1 MNTKLSLKKLFVAMT
16 LITSPL
22 AFASGDTQV
31 EDLSIDEIISKS
43 EESSNKETVSK
54 DSDDIVEDLL
64 ENGLTIDETLENIER
79 RILLGSG
86 IDIAEKKDIEIV
98 SGDGTNLNISPVY
111 DNLDIAEKKD
121 MEIIDGDET
130 SEDAMVTPEDAM
142 VTLQIQ
148 PENLEKIKKE
158 LDIKTDKEILK
169 EIDGELDRDSVVH
182 LSPDK
187 KQKLKDLILKQHDIT
202 DYQESELIF
211 LNNLPIGTKII
222 FNKDFIVLPKQDS
235 IIIKDGKIILDKPDV
250 RQSLNSYCS
259 VELRKSG
266 RARVIKAGRDF
277 IVVKNVS
284 DVKKI
289 TFADP
294 EKEPLKI
301 QKQIINVENEHIKN
315 IYCVASSP
323 LKDEKLPLM
332 IYDLYKETDNAVTLA
347 FPAYEEI

>member
-1 MNTKLSLKKLFVAMT
+1 
-16 LITSPL
+16 
-22 AFASGDTQV
+22 
-31 EDLSIDEIISKS
+31 
-43 EESSNKETVSK
+43 
-54 DSDDIVEDLL
+54 
-64 ENGLTIDETLENIER
+64 
-79 RILLGSG
+79 
-86 IDIAEKKDIEIV
+86 
-98 SGDGTNLNISPVY
+98 
-111 DNLDIAEKKD
+111 
-121 MEIIDGDET
+121 MEIIDGAET
-130 SEDAMVTPEDAM
+130 IEDAMVI
-142 VTLQIQ
+142 LQIQ

-182 LSPDK
+182 LPPDK
-187 KQKLKDLILKQHDIT
+187 KQKLKDLILKQNNIT

-222 FNKDFIVLPKQDS
+222 FNKDFIVLPKQNS
-235 IIIKDGKIILDKPDV
+235 IIIKDGKVILDKPDV
-250 RQSLNSYCS
+250 RQSPNSYCS

-266 RARVIKAGRDF
+266 RARAIKAGRDF

-294 EKEPLKI
+294 EKESLKI

-323 LKDEKLPLM
+323 LKDDKLPLM
-332 IYDLYKETDNAVTLA
+332 IYDLYKETNNAVTLA

>member
-86 IDIAEKKDIEIV
+86 IDIAEKKD
-98 SGDGTNLNISPVY
+98 
-111 DNLDIAEKKD
+111 

-130 SEDAMVTPEDAM
+130 PEDAI

-182 LSPDK
+182 LSPEK
-187 KQKLKDLILKQHDIT
+187 KQKLKDIILKQHDIT

-277 IVVKNVS
+277 IVVKNSS

>member
-86 IDIAEKKDIEIV
+86 IDIAEKKDIEI
-98 SGDGTNLNISPVY
+98 
-111 DNLDIAEKKD
+111 
-121 MEIIDGDET
+121 IDSDKT
-130 SEDAMVTPEDAM
+130 LEDAM

>member
-1 MNTKLSLKKLFVAMT
+1 MNTKFSLKKLFVAMT

-22 AFASGDTQV
+22 AFASGDIQV

-43 EESSNKETVSK
+43 EESLNKETVSK
-54 DSDDIVEDLL
+54 DNDDIVEDLL
-64 ENGLTIDETLENIER
+64 ENGLTIDETLENIEK
-79 RILLGSG
+79 RILSGSG
-86 IDIAEKKDIEIV
+86 IDIV
-98 SGDGTNLNISPVY
+98 
-111 DNLDIAEKKD
+111 EKKD
-121 MEIIDGDET
+121 MEIIDGAET
-130 SEDAMVTPEDAM
+130 IEDAMII
-142 VTLQIQ
+142 LQIQ

-187 KQKLKDLILKQHDIT
+187 KQKLKDLILKQHNIT

-222 FNKDFIVLPKQDS
+222 FNKDFIVLPKQNS
-235 IIIKDGKIILDKPDV
+235 IIIKDGKVILDKPDV
-250 RQSLNSYCS
+250 RQSPNSYCS

-266 RARVIKAGRDF
+266 RARAIKAGRDF

-294 EKEPLKI
+294 EKESLKI

-323 LKDEKLPLM
+323 LKDDKLPLM
-332 IYDLYKETDNAVTLA
+332 IYDLYKETNNAVTLA

>member
-86 IDIAEKKDIEIV
+86 IDIAEKKDIEI
-98 SGDGTNLNISPVY
+98 
-111 DNLDIAEKKD
+111 
-121 MEIIDGDET
+121 IDSDKT
-130 SEDAMVTPEDAM
+130 LEDAM

-182 LSPDK
+182 LSPEK
-187 KQKLKDLILKQHDIT
+187 KQKLKDIILKQHDIT

-277 IVVKNVS
+277 IVVKNSS

>member
-1 MNTKLSLKKLFVAMT
+1 MNTKFSLKKLFVAMT

-22 AFASGDTQV
+22 AFASGDIQV

-43 EESSNKETVSK
+43 EESLNKETVSK
-54 DSDDIVEDLL
+54 DNDDIVEDLL
-64 ENGLTIDETLENIER
+64 ENGLTIDETLENIEK
-79 RILLGSG
+79 RILSGSG
-86 IDIAEKKDIEIV
+86 IDIV
-98 SGDGTNLNISPVY
+98 
-111 DNLDIAEKKD
+111 EKKD
-121 MEIIDGDET
+121 MEIIDGAET
-130 SEDAMVTPEDAM
+130 IEDAMVI
-142 VTLQIQ
+142 LQIQ

-187 KQKLKDLILKQHDIT
+187 KQKLKDLILKQHNIT

-222 FNKDFIVLPKQDS
+222 FNKDFIVLPKQNS
-235 IIIKDGKIILDKPDV
+235 IIIKDGKVILDKPDV
-250 RQSLNSYCS
+250 RQSPNSYCS

-266 RARVIKAGRDF
+266 RARAIKAGRDF

-294 EKEPLKI
+294 EKESLKI

-323 LKDEKLPLM
+323 LKDDKLPLM
-332 IYDLYKETDNAVTLA
+332 IYDLYKETNNAVTLA

>member
-1 MNTKLSLKKLFVAMT
+1 MNTKFSLKKLFVAMT

-22 AFASGDTQV
+22 AFASGDIQV

-43 EESSNKETVSK
+43 EESLNKETVSK
-54 DSDDIVEDLL
+54 DNDDIVEDLL
-64 ENGLTIDETLENIER
+64 ENGLTIDETLENIEK
-79 RILLGSG
+79 RILSGSG
-86 IDIAEKKDIEIV
+86 IDIVEKKDI
-98 SGDGTNLNISPVY
+98 
-111 DNLDIAEKKD
+111 K
-121 MEIIDGDET
+121 IIDGAET
-130 SEDAMVTPEDAM
+130 IEDAMVI
-142 VTLQIQ
+142 LQIQ

-187 KQKLKDLILKQHDIT
+187 KQKLKDLILKQHNIT

-222 FNKDFIVLPKQDS
+222 FNKDFIVLPKQNS
-235 IIIKDGKIILDKPDV
+235 IIIKDGKVILDKPDV
-250 RQSLNSYCS
+250 RQSPNSYCS

-266 RARVIKAGRDF
+266 RARAIKAGRDF

-294 EKEPLKI
+294 EKESLKI

-323 LKDEKLPLM
+323 LKDDKLPLM
-332 IYDLYKETDNAVTLA
+332 IYDLYKETNNAVTLA

>member
-86 IDIAEKKDIEIV
+86 IDIAEKKD
-98 SGDGTNLNISPVY
+98 
-111 DNLDIAEKKD
+111 

-130 SEDAMVTPEDAM
+130 SEDAI

-182 LSPDK
+182 LSPEK
-187 KQKLKDLILKQHDIT
+187 KQKLKDIILKQHDIT

-277 IVVKNVS
+277 IVVKNSS

>member
-54 DSDDIVEDLL
+54 DSDNIVEDLL

-86 IDIAEKKDIEIV
+86 IDIAEKKD
-98 SGDGTNLNISPVY
+98 
-111 DNLDIAEKKD
+111 

-130 SEDAMVTPEDAM
+130 SEDAI

-182 LSPDK
+182 LSPEK
-187 KQKLKDLILKQHDIT
+187 KQKLKDIILKQHDIT

-277 IVVKNVS
+277 IVVKNSS

>member
-1 MNTKLSLKKLFVAMT
+1 MNTKFSLKKLFVAMT

-22 AFASGDTQV
+22 AFASGDIQV
-31 EDLSIDEIISKS
+31 EDLSVDEIISKS
-43 EESSNKETVSK
+43 EESLNKETVSK
-54 DSDDIVEDLL
+54 DNDDIVEDLL
-64 ENGLTIDETLENIER
+64 ENGLTIDETLENIEK
-79 RILLGSG
+79 RILSGSG
-86 IDIAEKKDIEIV
+86 IDIV
-98 SGDGTNLNISPVY
+98 
-111 DNLDIAEKKD
+111 EKKD
-121 MEIIDGDET
+121 MEIIDGAET
-130 SEDAMVTPEDAM
+130 IEDAMVI
-142 VTLQIQ
+142 LQIQ

-187 KQKLKDLILKQHDIT
+187 KQKLKDLILKQHNIT

-222 FNKDFIVLPKQDS
+222 FNKDFIVLPKQNS
-235 IIIKDGKIILDKPDV
+235 IIIKDGKVILDKPDV
-250 RQSLNSYCS
+250 RQSPNSYCS

-266 RARVIKAGRDF
+266 RARAIKAGRDF

-294 EKEPLKI
+294 EKESLKI

-323 LKDEKLPLM
+323 LKDDKLPLM
-332 IYDLYKETDNAVTLA
+332 IYDLYKETNNAVTLA

>member
-22 AFASGDTQV
+22 AFASGDIKV

-43 EESSNKETVSK
+43 EESSNKETVNK

-64 ENGLTIDETLENIER
+64 ESGLTIDETLENIER

-86 IDIAEKKDIEIV
+86 IDIAEKKD
-98 SGDGTNLNISPVY
+98 
-111 DNLDIAEKKD
+111 

-130 SEDAMVTPEDAM
+130 SEDAMVTSEDAM

>member
-1 MNTKLSLKKLFVAMT
+1 MNTKFSLKKLFVAMT

-22 AFASGDTQV
+22 AFASGDIQV

-43 EESSNKETVSK
+43 EESLNKETVSK
-54 DSDDIVEDLL
+54 DNDDIVEDLL
-64 ENGLTIDETLENIER
+64 ENGLTIDETLENIEK

-86 IDIAEKKDIEIV
+86 IDIV
-98 SGDGTNLNISPVY
+98 
-111 DNLDIAEKKD
+111 EKKD
-121 MEIIDGDET
+121 MEIIDGAET
-130 SEDAMVTPEDAM
+130 IEDAMVI
-142 VTLQIQ
+142 LQIQ

-187 KQKLKDLILKQHDIT
+187 KQKLKDLILKQHNIT

-222 FNKDFIVLPKQDS
+222 FNKDFIVLPKQNS
-235 IIIKDGKIILDKPDV
+235 IIIKDGKVILDKPDV
-250 RQSLNSYCS
+250 RQSPNSYCS

-266 RARVIKAGRDF
+266 RARAIKAGRDF

-294 EKEPLKI
+294 EKESLKI

-323 LKDEKLPLM
+323 LKDDKLPLM
-332 IYDLYKETDNAVTLA
+332 IYDLYKETNNAVTLA

>member
-86 IDIAEKKDIEIV
+86 IDIAEKKDIEI
-98 SGDGTNLNISPVY
+98 
-111 DNLDIAEKKD
+111 
-121 MEIIDGDET
+121 IDSDKT
-130 SEDAMVTPEDAM
+130 LEDAM

-294 EKEPLKI
+294 EKEQLKI